1 MNAEGFERRTELN
14 DVAFGRLLE
23 GQESLKKQ
31 MDTLTNKVENIET
44 RLNTGKGFATGAA
57 IGLAS
62 LGGGIGAFAHRVM
75 ENWK

>member
-1 MNAEGFERRTELN
+1 MSPDNLERRSELN

-23 GQESLKKQ
+23 GQDSMKRQ
-31 MDTLTNKVENIET
+31 MDVLTTKVEMIET

-62 LGGGIGAFAHRVM
+62 LGGSVGAFVHKM
-75 ENWK
+75 LENVK